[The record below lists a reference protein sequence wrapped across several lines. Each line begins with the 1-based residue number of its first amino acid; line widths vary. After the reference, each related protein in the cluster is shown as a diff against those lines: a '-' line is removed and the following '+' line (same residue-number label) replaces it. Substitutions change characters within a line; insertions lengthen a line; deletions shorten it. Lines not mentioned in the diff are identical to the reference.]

1 MPRAFPVVHFFQH
14 LASRRIYYINKV
26 FTYGGNR
33 SWSFAIKDPNSARE
47 IDFPVPAGSSDQTI
61 ISEAYKAA
69 VTFSSVTING
79 KRSISEDHRDWI
91 FAASLNSSTG
101 IDQFGGMHSGIRCT
115 AKASMRFG

>member
-91 FAASLNSSTG
+91 FAG
-101 IDQFGGMHSGIRCT
+101 V
-115 AKASMRFG
+115 